1 MLRQPAFGH
10 RLKKLRLAQGL
21 SQTALAGEGMS
32 TGYLSRLESGARQPT
47 ERAVGYLA
55 GRLGLQSADFEEPA
69 TGSLAHALT
78 LASSTGS
85 PDAVVALRQALAAE
99 AHESP
104 VLRWQALWLLARA
117 ARVQGDHTTERDCLT
132 RLVALGDEVD
142 VSELRVRGLT
152 RLARC
157 LRSIGEIT
165 PAVDAAV
172 EAHRIALHE
181 NLGVE
186 DRATALLALVSV
198 QAEAGRTG
206 EARVHADELTA
217 LVQDRS
223 DALFAEAMWTAA
235 AVRMRQG
242 DYPGAQACLQDALE
256 RFDSQEDLILW
267 IRLRLAAGRLH
278 LQKMPADP
286 ARAQRRAQEAEAA
299 LALVGTPALRQDLT
313 ALKADLAFATGRYDD
328 ARALLAELAADRPR
342 MTYRGQVRL
351 EILRHQLLIL
361 AGDPAGVQGLRTL
374 AQQAQEDANIDL
386 AAEIWRV
393 LADALTPTHAT
404 PPTPAT
410 PPTAPAPP
418 PTAPAP
424 PPAASAAPAAPTI
437 TRRGGR
443 GRCGPGRRG
452 LRKPQSPRAGW
463 AHPHT
468 RSGEV
473 PGMPSQRVRTSEHT
487 ARIAAP
493 AGVVY
498 GLIADAVRWPLL
510 LPTPVHVERIDFDG
524 VHERLRLWDLDG

>member
-47 ERAVGYLA
+47 DRAVGYLA
-55 GRLGLQSADFEEPA
+55 DRLGLQSSDFEEPA

-85 PDAVVALRQALAAE
+85 PDAVVALRRALAAE

-132 RLVALGDEVD
+132 HLVALGDEVG

-172 EAHRIALHE
+172 QAHRIALHE
-181 NLGVE
+181 DLGVE
-186 DRATALLALVSV
+186 DRAAALLALVSV

-217 LVQDRS
+217 LVRGRS

-242 DYPGAQACLQDALE
+242 DYPGAQACLDDALE
-256 RFDSQEDLILW
+256 RFTSQEDLILW

-286 ARAQRRAQEAEAA
+286 ARAQHRAEEAEAA

-313 ALKADLAFATGRYDD
+313 ALKADLAFATGRHDD
-328 ARALLAELAADRPR
+328 ARALLDELAADRPR

-361 AGDPAGVQGLRTL
+361 AGDPAGVPGLRAL
-374 AQQAQEDANIDL
+374 AQQAQQDANIDL

-393 LADALTPTHAT
+393 LADALTP
-404 PPTPAT
+404 PTPT
-410 PPTAPAPP
+410 PTV
-418 PTAPAP
+418 P
-424 PPAASAAPAAPTI
+424 PPAASPSPGPARSRPT
-437 TRRGGR
+437 GR
-443 GRCGPGRRG
+443 SACRPPGC
-452 LRKPQSPRAGW
+452 PR
-463 AHPHT
+463 
-468 RSGEV
+468 
-473 PGMPSQRVRTSEHT
+473 
-487 ARIAAP
+487 
-493 AGVVY
+493 
-498 GLIADAVRWPLL
+498 
-510 LPTPVHVERIDFDG
+510 
-524 VHERLRLWDLDG
+524 

>member
-1 MLRQPAFGH
+1 M
-10 RLKKLRLAQGL
+10 
-21 SQTALAGEGMS
+21 
-32 TGYLSRLESGARQPT
+32 
-47 ERAVGYLA
+47 
-55 GRLGLQSADFEEPA
+55 
-69 TGSLAHALT
+69 
-78 LASSTGS
+78 
-85 PDAVVALRQALAAE
+85 
-99 AHESP
+99 
-104 VLRWQALWLLARA
+104 
-117 ARVQGDHTTERDCLT
+117 
-132 RLVALGDEVD
+132 
-142 VSELRVRGLT
+142 
-152 RLARC
+152 
-157 LRSIGEIT
+157 
-165 PAVDAAV
+165 DAAV

-437 TRRGGR
+437 T
-443 GRCGPGRRG
+443 P
-452 LRKPQSPRAGW
+452 A
-463 AHPHT
+463 
-468 RSGEV
+468 V
-473 PGMPSQRVRTSEHT
+473 
-487 ARIAAP
+487 
-493 AGVVY
+493 AGVA
-498 GLIADAVRWPLL
+498 GAARAA
-510 LPTPVHVERIDFDG
+510 G
-524 VHERLRLWDLDG
+524 G